1 MSHFFSGNHD
11 MGGQF
16 LYNYKEEEKVMVKQK
31 LVWIPVFNW
40 TAFYV
45 FNIYVQCGL
54 SMTSWVNRSILLE
67 LSRSMPDPRVWIN
80 SILRIWIN
88 SIRHCGPHCMYTA
101 IPYRVSTGPEQ
112 EKTCFHYRE
121 PLFLLQGPCIH
132 YREWV
137 CSIWFK
143 TVLYQGRH

>member
-45 FNIYVQCGL
+45 FNIYVQGPL
-54 SMTSWVNRSILLE
+54 LLDGSISGHNALAILL
-67 LSRSMPDPRVWIN
+67 LW
-80 SILRIWIN
+80 
-88 SIRHCGPHCMYTA
+88 Y
-101 IPYRVSTGPEQ
+101 
-112 EKTCFHYRE
+112 K
-121 PLFLLQGPCIH
+121 
-132 YREWV
+132 
-137 CSIWFK
+137 
-143 TVLYQGRH
+143 